1 MKKRISQILVVSFLF
16 LLSNNVFS
24 EPASNPPPL
33 GTTNRVAAVPLLSNQ
48 ELILSMVVILFGV
61 YAATLQY
68 KLLLSAKSNADEAL
82 RTLTV
87 TLIVVISLALVSS
100 GYGKEQIT
108 PVLGLFGTIIGYLLG
123 TARSRATQ
131 PKDSDDTEHLS
142 AVEPPATQSN
152 ANHIRR

>member
-87 TLIVVISLALVSS
+87 TLIIVISLALVSS

-108 PVLGLFGTIIGYLLG
+108 PVLALFGTIIGYLLG
-123 TARSRATQ
+123 AARPRATKS
-131 PKDSDDTEHLS
+131 KDHPIEQGRSE
-142 AVEPPATQSN
+142 N
-152 ANHIRR
+152 AA

>member
-1 MKKRISQILVVSFLF
+1 MSQILIVSFLL

-24 EPASNPPPL
+24 EPASNPLPL
-33 GTTNRVAAVPLLSNQ
+33 SPTDKVTPVPLLSSQ
-48 ELILSMVVILFGV
+48 ELILSMAVLLFGV

-68 KLLLSAKSNADEAL
+68 KLLSSAKSSADEAL
-82 RTLTV
+82 RTLAV

-123 TARSRATQ
+123 AARPRATKS
-131 PKDSDDTEHLS
+131 KDSDDTDHLG
-142 AVEPPATQSN
+142 AARPHTTRSN
-152 ANHIRR
+152 GHHIKK